1 MPRRGEYRGG
11 FPAPSAPSRS
21 SQAQR
26 IGLRQ
31 AVALDT
37 GRRPVTVT
45 FDPSGYVCSQLAAE
59 LAEEWVELMEAASLS
74 VSACRGF
81 RKAMSS
87 FCTYLDS
94 VEPRSAEASLAA
106 GEPDL
111 HGAVTEWIR
120 LLSAA
125 YRAGSPSPAWLASR
139 LRQLIAR
146 RIAHQG
152 RPVAGH
158 LHGWVKGALGVSKG
172 QSAEVDEFSRAD
184 KKQIIQA
191 AWSARRATEERIR
204 KGRALAAA
212 GRDPRVDGWE
222 EPANLLWALAHRVWT
237 GEDIAQRLPPYAQW
251 PAPLRELLPPGILS
265 QHTVNSLLR
274 HLVGMLYPHNLDLHS
289 YRILLMASTGRTSE
303 EVVALHEDDIEYG
316 PRSVLIDFT
325 KQRARA
331 TRRSAFSTPADKEDR
346 VLHPSSPR
354 LDVAEVT
361 RTLLALARPLAER
374 SAIAP
379 VPLFLRAAV
388 SHHTMTVRS
397 FSGHGSG
404 LRLTDWLS
412 IHKVRVDG
420 PADIRRLRKSG
431 KVEKAITFKGRISDI
446 ADDHTQETFRRSY
459 AHGTTLRVI
468 AGQVITTAQQH
479 WLSKALTGPV
489 VLDQEAEQS
498 LQDPEVESA
507 LGLSA
512 QDIEQ
517 LRAGELDMGVS
528 SCRDPFASPFE
539 RPGQLCPVAPT
550 RCLECRNAFI
560 LPSNLP
566 QLLLFAAHLEQL
578 RHRLT
583 PRHFHALWGQSQ
595 ANLTEVLRLRT
606 DAEIARARR
615 RIADEGLT
623 LQLPITSQVEFD
635 V

>member
-11 FPAPSAPSRS
+11 FPPPATAASLSTAP
-21 SQAQR
+21 R
-26 IGLRQ
+26 IGVRQ
-31 AVALDT
+31 AVSLDT

-45 FDPSGYVCSQLAAE
+45 FDPSGYACSQLAAE
-59 LAEEWVELMEAASLS
+59 LAHEWVELMAAAVLS
-74 VSACRGF
+74 TGACRGF
-81 RKAMSS
+81 RKAISD

-94 VEPRSAEASLAA
+94 AEPRAAEASLAA
-106 GEPDL
+106 VEPDL
-111 HGAVTEWIR
+111 HHAVTEWIR
-120 LLSAA
+120 LLPAA

-146 RIAHQG
+146 RIAHPG

-172 QSAEVDEFSRAD
+172 QCVEVDEFSRAD
-184 KKQIIQA
+184 KKQIVQA
-191 AWSARRATEERIR
+191 AWAARRATEERIK
-204 KGRALAAA
+204 KGWALAV
-212 GRDPRVDGWE
+212 GRDPRVDGWA
-222 EPANLLWALAHRVWT
+222 EPANLLWALAHGVWT
-237 GEDIAQRLPPYAQW
+237 CEDIAERLPPPAQW
-251 PAPLRELLPPGILS
+251 SAPLRELLPPGTLP
-265 QHTVNSLLR
+265 QHTVNCLLR

-289 YRILLMASTGRTSE
+289 YRILLMAATGRTSE

-325 KQRARA
+325 KQRART
-331 TRRSAFSTPADKEDR
+331 TRRSAYSTPAQKEDR
-346 VLHPSSPR
+346 VLHPSNPR
-354 LDVAEVT
+354 LDVAELT
-361 RTLLALARPLAER
+361 RSLLALARPLAER
-374 SAIAP
+374 SATTP

-388 SHHTMTVRS
+388 SHHTMTVQS
-397 FSGHGSG
+397 FRGTGSG
-404 LRLTDWLS
+404 LRLTDWLN
-412 IHKVRVDG
+412 IHNVRIDG

-431 KVEKAITFKGRISDI
+431 KVEKALTFKGRISDI
-446 ADDHTQETFRRSY
+446 ADDHTEETFRRSY

-479 WLSKALTGPV
+479 WLSKALAGPV
-489 VLDQEAEQS
+489 VLDQEQS
-498 LQDPEVESA
+498 LQDPEAEAA

-528 SCRDPFASPFE
+528 SCRDPFTSPFG
-539 RPGQLCPVAPT
+539 RPGQMCPVAPT

-578 RHRLT
+578 RHRLA

-595 ANLTEVLRLRT
+595 ANLTEVLGLRT
-606 DAEIARARR
+606 GAEISRARQ

-623 LQLPITSQVEFD
+623 LQLPISSQAEFD